1 MAARTIAGL
10 VLGGLLVA
18 TGAAATE
25 LRAGGVLESSGEIV
39 LLPGAP
45 HGRSV
50 APALDSP
57 DLRFGFTPRA
67 GSSLLLDGG
76 DASGGALDLR
86 VGLAPASAGL
96 GRLDGLGLA
105 TLGKPLG
112 APAGETGSGLAIGG
126 ALAWS
131 GWTIGGAYATGVLP
145 RSELDL
151 WTGRLGYGPI
161 AARLG
166 YGQEVALGRAERELW
181 LFGTDLAA
189 GSWLTLEG
197 DLAVTTQADREPT
210 TVGRIGLRLNF

>member
-1 MAARTIAGL
+1 MFLRGILGL
-10 VLGGLLVA
+10 VVGALVAA
-18 TGAAATE
+18 TGAAAAE
-25 LRAGGVLESSGEIV
+25 LRAGGMLSAG
-39 LLPGAP
+39 GAVVTVP
-45 HGRSV
+45 DAPPGRSV
-50 APALDSP
+50 APALDVP

-67 GSSLLLDGG
+67 GSSLMLDTG
-76 DASGGALDLR
+76 DASVGSLDLR
-86 VGLAPASAGL
+86 VGVAPASAGF

-105 TLGKPLG
+105 TLGTPLG
-112 APAGETGSGLAIGG
+112 APVGDTGSGLAIGG

-131 GWTIGGAYATGVLP
+131 GWTIGGSYATGVLP

-151 WTGRLGYGPI
+151 WTGRVGYGPV

-166 YGQEVALGRAERELW
+166 YGQEAVLGRVERELW

>member
-1 MAARTIAGL
+1 MSARGIAGL
-10 VLGGLLVA
+10 VVGALLFA
-18 TGAAATE
+18 TGAAAAE
-25 LRAGGVLESSGEIV
+25 LRAGGVLSAGGELV
-39 LLPGAP
+39 MLPDAP

-50 APALDSP
+50 APALDAP

-67 GSSLLLDGG
+67 GSSLLVDTGEG
-76 DASGGALDLR
+76 AGGALDLR
-86 VGLAPASAGL
+86 VGVAPAAAGL

-105 TLGKPLG
+105 ALGTSLG

-131 GWTIGGAYATGVLP
+131 GWTIGGSYATGLLP

-151 WTGRLGYGPI
+151 WTGRVGYGPV

-166 YGQEVALGRAERELW
+166 YGQEAVLGRVERELW